1 MAFIGLAA
9 LVALAAIGSVL
20 CEDETIGPIFMKE
33 PPNRIDFSN
42 TTGATVE
49 CAARGSPTPDIIW
62 VRADGSAVGDVPGL
76 RQVQANGNLLF
87 PPFRAED
94 YRQEVHAQVY
104 ACLARN
110 SVGTIHSR
118 DVNVRAVV
126 AQHYDTDVNKE
137 YVILG
142 NSIVLKCQ
150 VPSFVADFVEIL
162 SWHTDDNEDFF
173 PGENYVVQQ
182 QYESEV
188 NNEYVIRGN
197 SAIVKCSI
205 PSFVADFVN
214 VVSWQDEA
222 GNSFTPA
229 DNKEGD
235 VVTQYYEAEV
245 VSEYVIRGNTAVLKC
260 NIPSFVADFVKV
272 EAWVDSDGGQYLQTD
287 DIVVNQFYEAEIL
300 TEYVIRG
307 NAAVLKCSI
316 PSFVA
321 DFVKVEAWIDEEG
334 AVLTHTENL
343 VVSQYYV
350 TEAEN
355 EYVIRGNAAIV
366 HCKIPSFVSDFV
378 YIEAWVMDDGEILT
392 VNSTN
397 TDKVVSQPF
406 EAEADN
412 EYVIRGNAA
421 IMKCE
426 VPSFVS
432 DFVYVEMWM
441 DSEGGTYYP
450 NAGEGKL
457 LCREN
462 KTPEILIPFIIVVT
476 AVLQVYEARVNDE
489 FVLRG
494 NTAIMKCIVPS
505 FVGDFV
511 NVVAWIMDNETVT
524 ADEHSYNN
532 DVVRQSYEPRVTDE
546 DVLRGNS
553 AILKCV
559 IPSFVAD
566 YVHVVDWV
574 TDEDNSLSTFSFNG
588 SEGNY
593 AVNQFYESQVYD
605 IYVIRGNAAVFKC
618 HIPSFVSDHVQ
629 VISWHDTDGGEYALN
644 ENYVVSQAYTVHLVE
659 ENVLRGNSAIVK
671 CLIPSFVTEYVS
683 VASWIISEGEDENE
697 ITISNS
703 IDKEV
708 VSQIYTV
715 NLLEE
720 SVLRGNA
727 AIFKC
732 HISTFVTEYVSVSSW
747 IISEGD
753 IDELEIKAES
763 NDLVVSQAYT
773 INLMEEN
780 VLRGNAAIVK
790 CHIPSFVTEYVIVSS
805 WIIFEGDVIEKEIQL
820 DKSFSLVVSQSYT
833 VNLWEENVLRGNA
846 AILKCHIPSFVTEYV
861 TVTSWIISEGDRDE
875 MEINLD
881 SDFILVV
888 SQAYD
893 VKFWEEYVLRG
904 NAAIL
909 KCQIP
914 SFVAEYVSVNSWII
928 SEDENDQE
936 IKINSTSDLVV
947 SQAYA
952 VNLMEEYVLRG
963 NSAILKCHIP
973 SFVSEY
979 VTVISWIINEDDNEL
994 DIKLESS
1001 NNFDDGKYLV
1011 LPSGELHIR
1020 DVGPED
1026 GYKSYQ
1032 CRTKHRLTGETRL
1045 SATKGRLVITE
1056 PVGRVPP
1063 KFPSAST
1070 TSGYQFSELSTISV
1084 LCPAQAYPAPMY
1096 RTGFPGPTIQVN
1108 IRITKEQNEILSPL
1122 EPVGRVSPKFTTG
1135 DKSRAFD
1142 ANGGESITMLC
1153 PAQAYPAPAFRY
1165 KLKQPVGRVPPKF
1178 PTLDNVR
1185 GFNAYVEDSVTLLCP
1200 AQAFPVPLFRWY
1212 KFIDGTTRKQPVTLD
1227 DRVKQVSGTL
1237 IIKEAKV
1244 EDSGKY
1250 LCVVNNSVGGESVET
1265 VLTVTAPL
1273 KATVEPATQ
1282 TVDFGR
1288 PAVFTCRY
1296 EGNPVKT
1303 VTWLKD
1309 GKDMKHHDATLRI
1322 ESVKKEDKGMY
1333 QCFIRNDQESAS
1345 ASAEL
1350 KLGGRFEPPLIRH
1363 SFGEQTFRSGPSLR
1377 LKCVA
1382 SGNPTPDI
1390 AWLLDG
1396 DKLNSGERLQIGQFV
1411 TADGNVESH
1420 LNISSVHTNDG
1431 GLYTCIASS
1440 KVGSATH
1447 SARVNVYGL
1456 PYVRPMKKRPVVAG
1470 DNLIVHC
1477 PVAGYPIESIVW
1489 ERDNRVLPIN
1499 RKQKV
1504 FSNGTLVI
1512 ENVERMSDE
1521 ATYTCVAKNSQGYTA
1536 KGTLEVQVMVP
1547 PQLLP
1552 FEFGDEPANAGD
1564 MASLTCAVSKGD
1576 QPLNITWVLNG
1587 QVIPKNNNMGIVLT
1601 VINKKT
1607 SILNIDSVSGIHRGT
1622 YLCVATN
1629 MAGSANHS
1637 AVLEVNVPP
1646 QITPFEFGEEIL
1658 NEGETASVSCVMS
1671 KGDLPVKFTW
1681 RFNGEEV
1688 KPRNNLGI
1696 VLTNISKK
1704 TSILNID
1711 SVSAVHRGSFTCEI
1725 KNDAVPPQISPF
1737 EFGDEPAN
1745 AGDTASVQCVMNK
1758 GDLPA
1763 NFSWSLNGR
1772 KIAKNNNMGI
1782 AIGGMGKKM
1791 SILNI
1796 DSVNGTHRG
1805 IYVCYVENLA
1815 GQVNHSSTL
1824 EVNVLPQIHPF
1835 TFGDEPANAGDA
1847 VGVQCMVTKGDTP
1860 INITWLLNEKPANE
1874 FYGITV
1880 SKIGHKS
1887 STISIDSVASIHT
1900 GVYTCLAMNRAG
1912 HANYSAELSVNVLPQ
1927 IHPFTFGDEPANAGD
1942 AVGVQCMVT
1951 KGDIP
1956 INITW
1961 LLNGKPTGEMTGISV
1976 SKIGHKASS
1985 LSIDSVGSVHAGVYT
2000 CLAAN
2005 RAGHANYS
2013 TNLSVNVLPQMHPF
2027 SFGDEPANAGD
2038 TVAVQC
2044 IVTKGDSPVNITW
2057 LLNGKPTTKIEGITV
2072 TKIGHK
2078 SSSISIDSVASMHTG
2093 VYTCLAVNR
2102 AGYVNYS
2109 TELAVNVLP
2118 QIHPFTFGEEPANSG
2133 DTVGV
2138 QCMVTKGESP
2148 VNITWLLN
2156 GKPTDEVQGITVFKI
2171 GPKSSS
2177 LSIDSVASKHTGVF
2191 TCLAANRAGHA
2202 NYSTELAVNVLPQI
2216 HPFTFGDEPANAG
2229 DTVGIQCM
2237 VTKGDSP
2244 VNITWLLNGKITSD
2258 IQGITVTKIGHKS
2271 SSLSIDSVTS
2281 IHTGIYTCLA
2291 ENQAGHANY
2300 SADLAVNV
2308 VPQVTPFDFGEDILN
2323 AGDTVSLTCTVGKGD
2338 LPLTIHWQLNNQT
2351 LNSGNGIFINRNGK
2365 RISVL
2370 SIENVQHEHIGNYTC
2385 IAENEAGRSS
2395 HSAIL
2400 NVNVPPQIKHFEFG
2414 DGPVNA
2420 QEMVLVTCAVSKGDL
2435 PLKIEWYFNGN
2446 SVKSGEIG
2454 INLVNTRRSSQLNI
2468 DSVSHQNQG
2477 NYTCVVKNAAG
2488 AMNYT
2493 AQLFVNVAPVITHF
2507 EFDESVFFGEGVQV
2521 MCHVPKGDKP
2531 LNFKWAFSGGDVSS
2545 LAGLNIMNV
2554 GDRGSALIIPAVTAK
2569 HSGNYTCTASNIV
2582 ASASHHASLNVK
2594 VPPHIVPFMAEE
2606 PVFAGESV
2614 QLTCHV
2620 SKGDAPITIS
2630 WSFHGKDLSSHQG
2643 ITTMKIGERT
2653 SLLTISSSTASH
2665 SGEYSCHAANRAGL
2679 ALHSTT
2685 INVHVLPYI
2694 VPFEADESVFAG
2706 EPVQLT
2712 CHVSK
2717 GDLPLNIKWHFHGF
2731 ENSTSHLDIMTNKMT
2746 SRTSFL
2752 SISGAT
2758 AGHSGNYTCVATNRA
2773 GSTNHSTALNVHV
2786 VPHIIPF
2793 EVEES
2798 IFAGESVHLTCHVS
2812 KGDRPLQISWSFDGH
2827 EIPYH
2832 NNMGITTT
2840 KLGEKA
2846 SVLSIP
2852 TAMGQHSGNYTC
2864 TASNRA
2870 GRAYH
2875 SALVNIHGIGSCPPC
2890 TIVTVKNCFVC
2901 IDIFA
2906 RLDLYLE
2913 TTVFLLSVPPHI
2925 LPFEIE
2931 TIYYGESVQMVC
2943 HISKGDRPMSITW
2956 TFEGKDLSTNMGIK
2970 TMKMAEQTSF
2980 LSVASV
2986 TGAHSG
2992 NYTCI
2997 ARNKAGEDRYSTT
3010 LNVKVVPHIKPFEL
3024 DEAVFA
3030 GESVHLDCHVSKG
3043 DTPVNISWS
3052 FQGQP
3057 ITRKLGVKTTTLSE
3071 RVSVLDIPNA
3081 LGLNSGNYTCT
3092 ATNKAGT
3099 ATHTALLNVIVPPNI
3114 LPFTFGEKPTNVGEY
3129 LQAACT
3135 VNFGDL
3141 PLTITWMFN
3150 EQQISPRNSNYIVNK
3165 SKRSSLLI
3173 IESVDAI
3180 HAGTYSC
3187 IGENRAGRNS
3197 HSEDLVV
3204 YVPPL
3209 IMPFNFG
3216 EVPFNPGD
3224 TALVNCLATK
3234 GDLPL
3239 DISWTFSSETIDPTL
3254 QRGISTTALNP
3265 RASLLTIISVSANH
3279 QGNYTCIVKNA
3290 AGRAE
3295 YAATLVVNGTSINDT
3310 LLLPRIVPFSFET
3323 PLYAGQAS
3331 QVTCLVSEGDQ
3342 PLDIQWFFEGKP
3354 LREKAGVTA
3363 TKIAQRASLLLIDPA
3378 GWSHSGSY
3386 ACIAR
3391 NAAGIS
3397 NYTASLEVH
3406 VPPRWILEPTD
3417 KAFAQGSD
3425 AKVECKADGFPKP
3438 QVTWK
3443 RAEGDTPGDYKDLK
3457 PNNPNVKVEDGTL
3470 AINNIQKTNEGY
3482 YLCEAVNGIGSG
3494 LSAVILIS
3502 VQAPPQFEIK
3512 MRNQTARRS
3521 EPAVLQCQAKGEK
3534 PIGIIWNMNNKR
3546 LEPKSDPRYTIREE
3560 ILPGGVVSD
3569 LSIRRTERSDSALF
3583 TCVATNAFGSDDT
3596 SINMIIQE
3604 VPEAPYG
3611 LKVLDKSGR
3620 TVQLSWAAP
3629 YDGNSPINKF
3639 LIEYKRAKGNWDKD
3653 IDRVLVPG
3661 DATEAGVFSLR
3672 PATAYHIRIVAENDL
3687 GTSEPS
3693 ETVTI
3698 ITAEEAPTGPPQD
3711 VKVDAVDKHTLRV
3724 TWKPPPPHD
3733 WNGELQGYYVGYKLA
3748 SSNKSFVFETVDI
3761 SKESGKEH
3769 HLDIMNLKTY
3779 TQYAIVVQTFN
3790 KMGSGPI
3797 SGEVRAYTAEGAPS
3811 ASPQD
3816 VLCTTLTAQTI
3827 RVSWVSPPLAAA
3839 NGLIKA
3845 YKVVYGPSETWY
3857 DEKTKDTKI
3866 TASSE
3871 TILHG
3876 LKKFTNYSM
3885 EVLAT
3890 TNGGD
3895 GVRSAP
3901 IHCQTE
3907 QDVPE
3912 APRAVK
3918 ALVMGSDSILV
3929 SWRPP
3934 AQPNGVVTHYN
3945 VYTQAQNAEPH
3956 PNKVPSSQTSYS
3968 ATDLKAGRY
3977 DFWVT
3982 AATMIGEGQPSATA
3996 SCSPSDKVPAKIASF
4011 DESFTATYKEDVKLP
4026 CLAVGVP
4033 PPNILWKVKGNPL
4046 DASERVRQLP
4056 EGSLQIAGVA
4066 REDAGEYSC
4075 HVDNQFGTDTVTHT
4089 LSVLAP
4095 PFPPQLAIASSSVSS
4110 LTLRLKPSVDVD
4122 QSPAAGYTIHY
4133 KQEFGDWE
4141 TVQIPSSTDT
4151 YTLENL
4157 FCGSRYQLY
4166 VTAYNGIGTGEAS
4179 DVVIARTRGSKPPVP
4194 RAADFIEVAS
4204 SSVTL
4209 HLKQWL
4215 DGGCP
4220 MSHFVVENKKRG
4232 DAEWNQISNA
4242 VKPGGNFVVLDLE
4255 PATWYVLRITAHNN
4269 AGFNVAEYDFGTL
4282 TITGGTIAPA
4292 RDVGGGS
4299 LTTEQTIKI
4308 ILSHLNLIV
4317 PVVAA
4322 ILVIIIAIV
4331 VVCVV
4336 RGARDHHKDDAVY
4349 NASQAALGGGGG
4361 TLDKRGGLRD
4371 ELGYIAP
4378 PNRKLPPVPGSNY
4391 NTCDRVKRQA
4401 VIMGAHSTWDP
4412 RRHHYERVRRT
4423 HMRRGSGDTT
4433 STGMEDEI
4441 CPYATF
4447 HLLGF
4452 REEMDPSKA
4461 LAFPH
4466 HHPAH
4471 AGTLAHPH
4479 PHHPAHSRAG
4489 SQSMPRANSRYARK
4503 NSQGGQ
4509 SAIYSTAPEYDDP
4522 ATCAEEDQYRARYSR
4537 PMYACGPEYDEPA
4550 CCAPEDEQYTGAY
4563 GTPYSDHYGSRPSI
4577 GTRKC
4582 GSSPEPPPPP
4592 PRNTNTDN
4600 NCSSSFNESKD
4611 SNEISE
4617 AECDQPRNYPVRAHT
4632 AKDGMH
4638 SEEMRKL
4645 IDRSVL

>member
-1 MAFIGLAA
+1 MANIGLAA
-9 LVALAAIGSVL
+9 LVALATIGSVL

-33 PPNRIDFSN
+33 PPNRVDFSN

-62 VRADGSAVGDVPGL
+62 VRADGTAVGDVPGL

-126 AQHYDTDVNKE
+126 
-137 YVILG
+137 
-142 NSIVLKCQ
+142 
-150 VPSFVADFVEIL
+150 
-162 SWHTDDNEDFF
+162 
-173 PGENYVVQQ
+173 
-182 QYESEV
+182 
-188 NNEYVIRGN
+188 
-197 SAIVKCSI
+197 
-205 PSFVADFVN
+205 
-214 VVSWQDEA
+214 
-222 GNSFTPA
+222 
-229 DNKEGD
+229 
-235 VVTQYYEAEV
+235 
-245 VSEYVIRGNTAVLKC
+245 
-260 NIPSFVADFVKV
+260 
-272 EAWVDSDGGQYLQTD
+272 
-287 DIVVNQFYEAEIL
+287 
-300 TEYVIRG
+300 
-307 NAAVLKCSI
+307 
-316 PSFVA
+316 
-321 DFVKVEAWIDEEG
+321 
-334 AVLTHTENL
+334 
-343 VVSQYYV
+343 
-350 TEAEN
+350 
-355 EYVIRGNAAIV
+355 
-366 HCKIPSFVSDFV
+366 
-378 YIEAWVMDDGEILT
+378 
-392 VNSTN
+392 
-397 TDKVVSQPF
+397 
-406 EAEADN
+406 
-412 EYVIRGNAA
+412 
-421 IMKCE
+421 
-426 VPSFVS
+426 
-432 DFVYVEMWM
+432 
-441 DSEGGTYYP
+441 
-450 NAGEGKL
+450 
-457 LCREN
+457 
-462 KTPEILIPFIIVVT
+462 
-476 AVLQVYEARVNDE
+476 
-489 FVLRG
+489 
-494 NTAIMKCIVPS
+494 
-505 FVGDFV
+505 
-511 NVVAWIMDNETVT
+511 
-524 ADEHSYNN
+524 
-532 DVVRQSYEPRVTDE
+532 
-546 DVLRGNS
+546 
-553 AILKCV
+553 
-559 IPSFVAD
+559 
-566 YVHVVDWV
+566 
-574 TDEDNSLSTFSFNG
+574 
-588 SEGNY
+588 
-593 AVNQFYESQVYD
+593 
-605 IYVIRGNAAVFKC
+605 
-618 HIPSFVSDHVQ
+618 
-629 VISWHDTDGGEYALN
+629 
-644 ENYVVSQAYTVHLVE
+644 
-659 ENVLRGNSAIVK
+659 
-671 CLIPSFVTEYVS
+671 
-683 VASWIISEGEDENE
+683 
-697 ITISNS
+697 
-703 IDKEV
+703 
-708 VSQIYTV
+708 
-715 NLLEE
+715 
-720 SVLRGNA
+720 
-727 AIFKC
+727 
-732 HISTFVTEYVSVSSW
+732 
-747 IISEGD
+747 
-753 IDELEIKAES
+753 
-763 NDLVVSQAYT
+763 
-773 INLMEEN
+773 
-780 VLRGNAAIVK
+780 
-790 CHIPSFVTEYVIVSS
+790 
-805 WIIFEGDVIEKEIQL
+805 
-820 DKSFSLVVSQSYT
+820 
-833 VNLWEENVLRGNA
+833 
-846 AILKCHIPSFVTEYV
+846 
-861 TVTSWIISEGDRDE
+861 
-875 MEINLD
+875 
-881 SDFILVV
+881 
-888 SQAYD
+888 
-893 VKFWEEYVLRG
+893 
-904 NAAIL
+904 
-909 KCQIP
+909 
-914 SFVAEYVSVNSWII
+914 
-928 SEDENDQE
+928 
-936 IKINSTSDLVV
+936 

-979 VTVISWIINEDDNEL
+979 VTVISWIISEDDKEI
-994 DIKLESS
+994 DIKLDST
-1001 NNFDDGKYLV
+1001 NNFDEGKYLV

-1056 PVGRVPP
+1056 P
-1063 KFPSAST
+1063 
-1070 TSGYQFSELSTISV
+1070 
-1084 LCPAQAYPAPMY
+1084 M
-1096 RTGFPGPTIQVN
+1096 
-1108 IRITKEQNEILSPL
+1108 
-1122 EPVGRVSPKFTTG
+1122 GRVSPKFPTG
-1135 DKSRAFD
+1135 DISRTFV
-1142 ANGGESITMLC
+1142 ANAGDG
-1153 PAQAYPAPAFRY
+1153 
-1165 KLKQPVGRVPPKF
+1165 VP
-1178 PTLDNVR
+1178 
-1185 GFNAYVEDSVTLLCP
+1185 LLCP
-1200 AQAFPVPLFRWY
+1200 AQGFPCPAFRWY

-1303 VTWLKD
+1303 ITWLKD
-1309 GKDMKHHDATLRI
+1309 SKDMNHHDATLRI

-1333 QCFIRNDQESAS
+1333 QCFIRNDQESAG

-1350 KLGGRFEPPLIRH
+1350 KLGGRFEPPQIRH

-1440 KVGSATH
+1440 KVGSASH
-1447 SARVNVYGL
+1447 SSRVNVYGL
-1456 PYVRPMKKRPVVAG
+1456 PYVRTMKKRPVVAG

-1547 PQLLP
+1547 P
-1552 FEFGDEPANAGD
+1552 
-1564 MASLTCAVSKGD
+1564 
-1576 QPLNITWVLNG
+1576 
-1587 QVIPKNNNMGIVLT
+1587 
-1601 VINKKT
+1601 
-1607 SILNIDSVSGIHRGT
+1607 
-1622 YLCVATN
+1622 
-1629 MAGSANHS
+1629 
-1637 AVLEVNVPP
+1637 
-1646 QITPFEFGEEIL
+1646 
-1658 NEGETASVSCVMS
+1658 
-1671 KGDLPVKFTW
+1671 
-1681 RFNGEEV
+1681 
-1688 KPRNNLGI
+1688 
-1696 VLTNISKK
+1696 
-1704 TSILNID
+1704 
-1711 SVSAVHRGSFTCEI
+1711 
-1725 KNDAVPPQISPF
+1725 
-1737 EFGDEPAN
+1737 
-1745 AGDTASVQCVMNK
+1745 
-1758 GDLPA
+1758 
-1763 NFSWSLNGR
+1763 
-1772 KIAKNNNMGI
+1772 
-1782 AIGGMGKKM
+1782 
-1791 SILNI
+1791 
-1796 DSVNGTHRG
+1796 
-1805 IYVCYVENLA
+1805 
-1815 GQVNHSSTL
+1815 
-1824 EVNVLPQIHPF
+1824 
-1835 TFGDEPANAGDA
+1835 
-1847 VGVQCMVTKGDTP
+1847 
-1860 INITWLLNEKPANE
+1860 
-1874 FYGITV
+1874 
-1880 SKIGHKS
+1880 
-1887 STISIDSVASIHT
+1887 
-1900 GVYTCLAMNRAG
+1900 
-1912 HANYSAELSVNVLPQ
+1912 
-1927 IHPFTFGDEPANAGD
+1927 
-1942 AVGVQCMVT
+1942 
-1951 KGDIP
+1951 
-1956 INITW
+1956 
-1961 LLNGKPTGEMTGISV
+1961 
-1976 SKIGHKASS
+1976 
-1985 LSIDSVGSVHAGVYT
+1985 
-2000 CLAAN
+2000 
-2005 RAGHANYS
+2005 
-2013 TNLSVNVLPQMHPF
+2013 
-2027 SFGDEPANAGD
+2027 
-2038 TVAVQC
+2038 
-2044 IVTKGDSPVNITW
+2044 
-2057 LLNGKPTTKIEGITV
+2057 
-2072 TKIGHK
+2072 
-2078 SSSISIDSVASMHTG
+2078 
-2093 VYTCLAVNR
+2093 
-2102 AGYVNYS
+2102 
-2109 TELAVNVLP
+2109 
-2118 QIHPFTFGEEPANSG
+2118 
-2133 DTVGV
+2133 
-2138 QCMVTKGESP
+2138 
-2148 VNITWLLN
+2148 
-2156 GKPTDEVQGITVFKI
+2156 
-2171 GPKSSS
+2171 
-2177 LSIDSVASKHTGVF
+2177 
-2191 TCLAANRAGHA
+2191 
-2202 NYSTELAVNVLPQI
+2202 
-2216 HPFTFGDEPANAG
+2216 
-2229 DTVGIQCM
+2229 
-2237 VTKGDSP
+2237 
-2244 VNITWLLNGKITSD
+2244 
-2258 IQGITVTKIGHKS
+2258 
-2271 SSLSIDSVTS
+2271 
-2281 IHTGIYTCLA
+2281 
-2291 ENQAGHANY
+2291 
-2300 SADLAVNV
+2300 
-2308 VPQVTPFDFGEDILN
+2308 
-2323 AGDTVSLTCTVGKGD
+2323 
-2338 LPLTIHWQLNNQT
+2338 
-2351 LNSGNGIFINRNGK
+2351 
-2365 RISVL
+2365 
-2370 SIENVQHEHIGNYTC
+2370 
-2385 IAENEAGRSS
+2385 
-2395 HSAIL
+2395 
-2400 NVNVPPQIKHFEFG
+2400 
-2414 DGPVNA
+2414 
-2420 QEMVLVTCAVSKGDL
+2420 
-2435 PLKIEWYFNGN
+2435 
-2446 SVKSGEIG
+2446 
-2454 INLVNTRRSSQLNI
+2454 
-2468 DSVSHQNQG
+2468 
-2477 NYTCVVKNAAG
+2477 
-2488 AMNYT
+2488 
-2493 AQLFVNVAPVITHF
+2493 
-2507 EFDESVFFGEGVQV
+2507 
-2521 MCHVPKGDKP
+2521 
-2531 LNFKWAFSGGDVSS
+2531 
-2545 LAGLNIMNV
+2545 
-2554 GDRGSALIIPAVTAK
+2554 
-2569 HSGNYTCTASNIV
+2569 
-2582 ASASHHASLNVK
+2582 
-2594 VPPHIVPFMAEE
+2594 
-2606 PVFAGESV
+2606 
-2614 QLTCHV
+2614 
-2620 SKGDAPITIS
+2620 
-2630 WSFHGKDLSSHQG
+2630 
-2643 ITTMKIGERT
+2643 
-2653 SLLTISSSTASH
+2653 
-2665 SGEYSCHAANRAGL
+2665 
-2679 ALHSTT
+2679 
-2685 INVHVLPYI
+2685 
-2694 VPFEADESVFAG
+2694 
-2706 EPVQLT
+2706 
-2712 CHVSK
+2712 
-2717 GDLPLNIKWHFHGF
+2717 
-2731 ENSTSHLDIMTNKMT
+2731 
-2746 SRTSFL
+2746 
-2752 SISGAT
+2752 
-2758 AGHSGNYTCVATNRA
+2758 
-2773 GSTNHSTALNVHV
+2773 
-2786 VPHIIPF
+2786 
-2793 EVEES
+2793 
-2798 IFAGESVHLTCHVS
+2798 
-2812 KGDRPLQISWSFDGH
+2812 
-2827 EIPYH
+2827 
-2832 NNMGITTT
+2832 
-2840 KLGEKA
+2840 
-2846 SVLSIP
+2846 
-2852 TAMGQHSGNYTC
+2852 
-2864 TASNRA
+2864 
-2870 GRAYH
+2870 
-2875 SALVNIHGIGSCPPC
+2875 
-2890 TIVTVKNCFVC
+2890 
-2901 IDIFA
+2901 
-2906 RLDLYLE
+2906 
-2913 TTVFLLSVPPHI
+2913 
-2925 LPFEIE
+2925 
-2931 TIYYGESVQMVC
+2931 
-2943 HISKGDRPMSITW
+2943 
-2956 TFEGKDLSTNMGIK
+2956 
-2970 TMKMAEQTSF
+2970 
-2980 LSVASV
+2980 
-2986 TGAHSG
+2986 
-2992 NYTCI
+2992 
-2997 ARNKAGEDRYSTT
+2997 
-3010 LNVKVVPHIKPFEL
+3010 
-3024 DEAVFA
+3024 
-3030 GESVHLDCHVSKG
+3030 
-3043 DTPVNISWS
+3043 
-3052 FQGQP
+3052 
-3057 ITRKLGVKTTTLSE
+3057 
-3071 RVSVLDIPNA
+3071 
-3081 LGLNSGNYTCT
+3081 
-3092 ATNKAGT
+3092 
-3099 ATHTALLNVIVPPNI
+3099 
-3114 LPFTFGEKPTNVGEY
+3114 
-3129 LQAACT
+3129 
-3135 VNFGDL
+3135 
-3141 PLTITWMFN
+3141 
-3150 EQQISPRNSNYIVNK
+3150 
-3165 SKRSSLLI
+3165 
-3173 IESVDAI
+3173 
-3180 HAGTYSC
+3180 
-3187 IGENRAGRNS
+3187 
-3197 HSEDLVV
+3197 
-3204 YVPPL
+3204 L

-3224 TALVNCLATK
+3224 TAVVNCVATK

-3239 DISWTFSSETIDPTL
+3239 DISWTFSSETVDSSL
-3254 QRGISTTALNP
+3254 QRDITTMPLSP
-3265 RASLLTIISVSANH
+3265 RASILTINSVSANH
-3279 QGNYTCIVKNA
+3279 QGNYTCIVQNA
-3290 AGRAE
+3290 AGRVE
-3295 YAATLVVNGTSINDT
+3295 YAATLVVN
-3310 LLLPRIVPFSFET
+3310 
-3323 PLYAGQAS
+3323 
-3331 QVTCLVSEGDQ
+3331 
-3342 PLDIQWFFEGKP
+3342 
-3354 LREKAGVTA
+3354 
-3363 TKIAQRASLLLIDPA
+3363 
-3378 GWSHSGSY
+3378 
-3386 ACIAR
+3386 
-3391 NAAGIS
+3391 
-3397 NYTASLEVH
+3397 

-3470 AINNIQKTNEGY
+3470 AITNIQKTNEGY

-3629 YDGNSPINKF
+3629 YDGNSPIKKF
-3639 LIEYKRAKGNWDKD
+3639 LIEYKRAKGNWEKD

-3672 PATAYHIRIVAENDL
+3672 PATAYHIRIVAENEL

-3724 TWKPPPPHD
+3724 TWKPPPPQD

-3769 HLDIMNLKTY
+3769 HLDILNLKTY
-3779 TQYAIVVQTFN
+3779 TQYAIVVQAFN
-3790 KMGSGPI
+3790 KMGSGPV

-3811 ASPQD
+3811 APPQD

-3827 RVSWVSPPLAAA
+3827 RVSWISPPLAAA

-3845 YKVVYGPSETWY
+3845 YKVIYGPSETWY

-3956 PNKVPSSQTSYS
+3956 PNKVPASQTSYS
-3968 ATDLKAGRY
+3968 ATELKAGRY

-3982 AATMIGEGQPSATA
+3982 ASTIIGEGQPSATA

-4033 PPNILWKVKGNPL
+4033 PPNILWKVKGNAL
-4046 DASERVRQLP
+4046 EASERVRQLP

-4141 TVQIPSSTDT
+4141 TVQIPSTTDT

-4194 RAADFIEVAS
+4194 RAADFIEVGS

-4220 MSHFVVENKKRG
+4220 MSHFVVENKKKG
-4232 DAEWNQISNA
+4232 AAEWNQISNA

-4269 AGFNVAEYDFGTL
+4269 AGFNVAEYEFATL
-4282 TITGGTIAPA
+4282 TMTGGTIAPLPGNA
-4292 RDVGGGS
+4292 DGDKELPPWVKAW
-4299 LTTEQTIKI
+4299 LEPEVLVP
-4308 ILSHLNLIV
+4308 IL
-4317 PVVAA
+4317 AT
-4322 ILVIIIAIV
+4322 IV
-4331 VVCVV
+4331 VFIVGVV
-4336 RGARDHHKDDAVY
+4336 VICLTLARRNTPHRLRGQKDVYYDAVY

-4577 GTRKC
+4577 VCRTGTRKC
-4582 GSSPEPPPPP
+4582 GGSPEPPPPP
-4592 PRNTNTDN
+4592 PRNANNDN

-4632 AKDGMH
+4632 AKDGLH

-4645 IDRSVL
+4645 IDRPEATTPIPQQAVHGRGLTAYDTVAV